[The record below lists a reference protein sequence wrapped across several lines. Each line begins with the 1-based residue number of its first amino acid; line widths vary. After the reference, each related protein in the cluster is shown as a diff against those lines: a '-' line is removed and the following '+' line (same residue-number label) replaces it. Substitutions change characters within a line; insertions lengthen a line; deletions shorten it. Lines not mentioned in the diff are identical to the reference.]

1 MIKDEPF
8 KVSVNAQ
15 TEFSI
20 APKEALDLDVLTE
33 SDGSFHVLKDGIS
46 YHAELV
52 EADYAQRMF
61 KFRIAGNVYSV
72 KIADH
77 YERLIQQ
84 LGFSVGGAQKMNN
97 VKAPMPG
104 LVVDVL
110 VEVGQEIKK
119 GDSLVI
125 LEAMKMENVLKAT
138 GEAKVKSITV
148 VKGEAVVKGQVLIE
162 FT

>member
-1 MIKDEPF
+1 
-8 KVSVNAQ
+8 
-15 TEFSI
+15 
-20 APKEALDLDVLTE
+20 
-33 SDGSFHVLKDGIS
+33 
-46 YHAELV
+46 LV

-125 LEAMKMENVLKAT
+125 LEAMKMENVLKSI